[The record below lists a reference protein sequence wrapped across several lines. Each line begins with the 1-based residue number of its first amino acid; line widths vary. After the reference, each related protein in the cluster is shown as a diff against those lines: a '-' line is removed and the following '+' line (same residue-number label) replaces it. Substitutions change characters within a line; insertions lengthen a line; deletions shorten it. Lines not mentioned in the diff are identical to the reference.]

1 MGRPPRL
8 GHRRL
13 VRRYPDQASTSP
25 LRLEISIMSA
35 LDHHPRY
42 QAFMPP
48 DGVDEDTVPVRR
60 APESPDIADDT
71 LARSALN
78 AVKVRTDAPETVV
91 DSPPMGVPQF
101 VIPAPGA
108 VSDAPTQDL
117 PMVSD
122 PATEPVAASD
132 NGVSAA
138 RSVRTPWAAAVIG
151 LVAIA
156 ALLGGIFVLRS
167 ALLSPT
173 AVVSDYLDAL
183 VEGDARRALELSAST
198 TKDADSLARQA
209 LRNYRHISG
218 RPTDFSIVDTE
229 EEGSS
234 ALVTAKVTQDGLPY
248 TVEFSLHKDP
258 TAGGILDRWVLDAG
272 LERPVT
278 ITLTS
283 ERAGVSS
290 RTAVIN
296 GGEVQSTTAGEITQT
311 ILPGMYAVDGP
322 QRGRYFDYGET
333 QTFLAGVQDDSHAVT
348 LAERPTKALEDDARR
363 VAQDILDQC
372 LTTLAG
378 KGCPNQPGELE
389 VPLSDVEKFTWT
401 PTAEKF
407 ELDPASLSLTYSAKL
422 SLWYTYPQEVTQYNS
437 RIWAWET
444 VTRYESVTVSRRG
457 SVGWLI
463 SIDPARESLS
473 LAHWD

>member
-1 MGRPPRL
+1 
-8 GHRRL
+8 
-13 VRRYPDQASTSP
+13 
-25 LRLEISIMSA
+25 MSA

-183 VEGDARRALELSAST
+183 VEGTPDGRWSCQRR
-198 TKDADSLARQA
+198 Q
-209 LRNYRHISG
+209 
-218 RPTDFSIVDTE
+218 P
-229 EEGSS
+229 
-234 ALVTAKVTQDGLPY
+234 
-248 TVEFSLHKDP
+248 
-258 TAGGILDRWVLDAG
+258 
-272 LERPVT
+272 
-278 ITLTS
+278 
-283 ERAGVSS
+283 
-290 RTAVIN
+290 RT
-296 GGEVQSTTAGEITQT
+296 
-311 ILPGMYAVDGP
+311 
-322 QRGRYFDYGET
+322 
-333 QTFLAGVQDDSHAVT
+333 
-348 LAERPTKALEDDARR
+348 
-363 VAQDILDQC
+363 
-372 LTTLAG
+372 
-378 KGCPNQPGELE
+378 
-389 VPLSDVEKFTWT
+389 
-401 PTAEKF
+401 
-407 ELDPASLSLTYSAKL
+407 
-422 SLWYTYPQEVTQYNS
+422 
-437 RIWAWET
+437 RI
-444 VTRYESVTVSRRG
+444 R
-457 SVGWLI
+457 
-463 SIDPARESLS
+463 
-473 LAHWD
+473 